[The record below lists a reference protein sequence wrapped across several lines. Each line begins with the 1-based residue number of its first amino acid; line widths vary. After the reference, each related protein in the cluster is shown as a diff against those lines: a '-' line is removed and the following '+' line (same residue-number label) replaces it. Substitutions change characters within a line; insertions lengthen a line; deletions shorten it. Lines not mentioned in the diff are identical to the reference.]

1 MSNTIIFTEIV
12 NCAPVGRIMLESFHK
27 YHDRGIT
34 VFCSNDDYVQL
45 KEFHHLDT
53 FLIIHEIEE
62 LFKKGHAGTARVF
75 AHMFHPNE
83 DNQVIHLDSD
93 LVFKK
98 ESISLIENAFDEG
111 YDIVGSRRCYKN
123 NPGKVPVPDGI
134 PDAVSTYFFGMK
146 TKVLPNRF
154 SFEQMCQ
161 LWQGHNIGLDHP
173 VLDFA
178 DGIYFHCLKNGAKT
192 KFLQSHMVGGQNEA
206 GSKTN
211 VWDSNLHV
219 DMGVNLMHCGG
230 AGSGYA
236 VEHGLS
242 QPEKSYA
249 NWSRGRWALFSKL
262 FYNQE
267 TGFNEPTK
275 YNEDGRWVS
284 GTYDDNILNTIK
296 EELNG

>member
-12 NCAPVGRIMLESFHK
+12 NCGPVGRIMLESFHK

-34 VFCSNDDYVQL
+34 IFCGSADYVQL
-45 KEFHHLDT
+45 KEFYHLDT
-53 FLIIHEIEE
+53 FLVIPEIQE

-75 AHMFHPNE
+75 AHMFQPNT
-83 DNQVIHLDSD
+83 DDQIIHLDAD

-134 PDAVSTYFFGMK
+134 PDAVSTYFFGIK
-146 TKVLPNRF
+146 TKVLPKGYNF
-154 SFEQMCQ
+154 DQMAKMME
-161 LWQGHNIGLDHP
+161 GHPIDIDHP
-173 VLDFA
+173 ILDFF
-178 DGIYFHCLKNGAKT
+178 DPTYFHCLKNGAKT
-192 KFLQSHMVGGQNEA
+192 KFLGSHLIGGQNEA

-219 DMGVNLMHCGG
+219 DMGIHLCHFGG
-230 AGSGYA
+230 TGTGYA

-242 QPEKSYA
+242 HPEQSYA
-249 NWSRGRWALFSKL
+249 NWSLGRWALFSKL
-262 FYNQE
+262 FYDHD
-267 TGFNEPTK
+267 TGFNAPTK
-275 YNEDGRWVS
+275 YNEDSRWIS
-284 GTYDDNILNTIK
+284 GTYDDNILNLIK
-296 EELNG
+296 QELNA